1 MKRKKGIRHTCP
13 GSEEISSASVR
24 LMLADRLEQSR
35 EGSIVAEREGLS
47 QQAPETLPLF
57 GLEDGPLI
65 RPQRVV
71 AHVPGANEG

>member
-1 MKRKKGIRHTCP
+1 
-13 GSEEISSASVR
+13 
-24 LMLADRLEQSR
+24 MLADRLEQSR